1 MEDTTMPAKLIESLP
16 VDNMNCLDISLQA
29 VDSSLRMG
37 DGREIPFARA
47 ILMIR
52 NLCDSEVLN
61 VEPHATL
68 GQERGTV
75 QEVTSSFSQKAHAS
89 IPPGGTVT
97 WDLYDEIIPAHPG
110 VSSKVHL
117 FGYRA
122 ILNWRFDLTVWAEYR
137 PANFTAS
144 IQSPVSR
151 WALKWTVPESAA
163 GKVEL
168 AIEEIKK

>member
-1 MEDTTMPAKLIESLP
+1 
-16 VDNMNCLDISLQA
+16 MNCLDILLEA
-29 VDSSLRMG
+29 VDSSLRIS

-47 ILMIR
+47 ILTIR
-52 NLCDSEVLN
+52 NRCDSEVLN

-110 VSSKVHL
+110 VLWHKK
-117 FGYRA
+117 R
-122 ILNWRFDLTVWAEYR
+122 N
-137 PANFTAS
+137 PAKN
-144 IQSPVSR
+144 R
-151 WALKWTVPESAA
+151 
-163 GKVEL
+163 
-168 AIEEIKK
+168 